1 MSYYLAKRLALPFA
15 DALERTRNALKE
27 AGFGIIA
34 EIDIA
39 ATLRQKLGVDFRKYR
54 ILGACNPALAYEALR
69 IEDKV
74 GTLLPC
80 NVIVQEIDGGGSEV
94 AAIDPVA
101 AMQAVANPQLAELAA
116 RVRTLLEQVIAR
128 L

>member
-54 ILGACNPALAYEALR
+54 ILGACNPALAYEALG

-80 NVIVQEIDGGGSEV
+80 NVVVQEIDAGESEV

-116 RVRTLLEQVIAR
+116 RVRALLEQVVAR